1 MTFDLDAFQSE
12 WGQWVAKAL
21 PEATTEGHMRKLAG
35 EVVELQTAYGASVP
49 FADELADCLLLC
61 LSIAHRHGI
70 SAADAM
76 RKKFEVNKVR
86 KWGPCVDGLY
96 QHESQGRKVADEKA

>member
-1 MTFDLDAFQSE
+1 MELDAFQNE

-35 EVVELQTAYGASVP
+35 EVVELQTAFGANVP
-49 FADELADCLLLC
+49 WSDELADCLLLC

-70 SAADAM
+70 SASDVM
-76 RKKFEVNKVR
+76 RKKFEVNKTR
-86 KWGPCVDGLY
+86 TWGKPVGGMY
-96 QHESQGRKVADEKA
+96 QHESEIKDKTV